1 MSIEG
6 KKQNL
11 LFGKENY
18 MLMLAGIALLA
29 IGFLIMMSD
38 KEPYGFGFMGITL
51 GPIVLMTG
59 FVVEFFAIFRKSK

>member
-1 MSIEG
+1 MSID
-6 KKQNL
+6 KKKETL

-18 MLMLAGIALLA
+18 MIMLGGIGLLA

-38 KEPYGFGFMGITL
+38 NEPYGFGFMGITL
-51 GPIVLMTG
+51 GPIVLMSG